1 MGRGH
6 GFVLGMIFWLWLGCQ
21 PAAAADAGSATP
33 TVAPIPEWVI
43 SEPAVPE
50 LRQGTQEDGI
60 TLRLLLVDEQM
71 HAGRRAVFVRR
82 VHEVFNEQGVSDG
95 STLAASFDPTY
106 QTLLLHTAAIW
117 RGGQRMER
125 LDMAKLRLLQQEEEA
140 DRHLYHG
147 EHEARLLLD
156 DVRVGDRVE
165 FAFTITGRNPVL
177 RERFASSFFI
187 GSGLP
192 VQERRHRLIWPGP
205 GMLAWLAHGPASAPT
220 VRRTAEGAEYWWEEQ
235 DGRPVEFE
243 FGAPGW
249 HPQFPWV
256 QLSDF
261 RSWSEVVEWA
271 LPLYPA
277 DQPLPDEVVSRVT
290 EWSGAATAEEKIR
303 GALQFVQDDIRYLGI
318 EVGPGSHEPSAPAQV
333 CERRFG
339 DCKDKSLLLVTLLR
353 RLGLEA
359 WPLLVNSQSRATITN
374 WLPSPF
380 AFNHVVV
387 LARADGHEWVLDGTL
402 QFQRGPLVSRHVPA
416 YGAGLLVA
424 AGQTQLTLLPARPRG
439 LDTTDIREHFKVGK
453 LDEPSE
459 LEIVTVARGL
469 DAEELRGS
477 FAVNS
482 RESVGKSYLD
492 YYDRTYPGLEL
503 LKPIELEDDPGS
515 NAVTVREHYRIP
527 EIWQRDGE
535 GAGKSRVAKFFPSV
549 ITDLA
554 SAPEGSSRKSP
565 LVLRFPH
572 LVKVKTTVDLPE
584 EWSWTA
590 KRVDLEGPANRLSV
604 VRQPGGDQAVFEFTY
619 ETFAP
624 EVSPADF
631 RRHGTVQ
638 RQMEEVVGYQLTWS
652 PESVAGGG
660 WAGVNLSLV
669 LLGVVFALL
678 LLVLGVAMLV
688 VAFRSRRP
696 PPLPGDAGLPVSL
709 PVGPR
714 GVGGWL
720 ILVAIQVFLNPV
732 ALLFGTFENPES
744 LQSAV
749 WHNLTTP
756 DSEAYHV
763 LWAPML
769 IFELLTNLGL
779 LALSVVLIPLFLWKH
794 RWFRWG
800 YLAFL
805 IARMFLLGLDLAL
818 GSRIPAV
825 QASLGYKDSRELGQA
840 ILAALIW
847 GSYIMVSVRVRN
859 TFVR

>member
-6 GFVLGMIFWLWLGCQ
+6 SFVVGMILWLWLSCQ
-21 PAAAADAGSATP
+21 PAATAAAGPATP
-33 TVAPIPEWVI
+33 TVAPIPEWVV
-43 SEPAVPE
+43 SEPAVTE
-50 LRQGTQEDGI
+50 LRPGTKEEGI
-60 TLRLLLVDEQM
+60 TRRLLLVDEQI
-71 HAGRRAVFVRR
+71 HAGRREVFVRR
-82 VHEVFNEQGVSDG
+82 VHEVLNEQGVSDG

-106 QTLLLHTAAIW
+106 QTLVLHTAAIW
-117 RGGQRMER
+117 RGEQRLER
-125 LDMAKLRLLQQEEEA
+125 LDPAKLRLLQQEEEA

-177 RERFASSFFI
+177 RDRFASSFFV
-187 GSGLP
+187 GSSLP
-192 VQERRHRLIWPGP
+192 VLKRRHRLIWPGP
-205 GMLAWLAHGPASAPT
+205 SPLAWLAHGPAPAPT
-220 VRRTAEGAEYWWEEQ
+220 VRTTAEGTEYWWEEQ

-243 FGAPGW
+243 YGAPGW

-277 DQPLPDEVVSRVT
+277 DQPLPDEVARRVT
-290 EWSGAATAEEKIR
+290 EWSGAATAEGKIR

-318 EVGPGSHEPSAPAQV
+318 EVGPGSHEPSAPALV

-353 RLGLEA
+353 RLGINA
-359 WPLLVNSQSRATITN
+359 WPLLVDTQSRASLTN

-402 QFQRGPLVSRHVPA
+402 QFQRGPLASRHVPA

-424 AGQTQLTLLPARPRG
+424 PGQTQLTRLPMRARG

-453 LDEPSE
+453 VSEPSE
-459 LEIVTVARGL
+459 LTVVTVARGL
-469 DAEELRGS
+469 DAENLRES

-482 RESVGKSYLD
+482 RDSLGKSYLN
-492 YYDRTYPGLEL
+492 YYDRTYPGIEL
-503 LKPIELEDDPGS
+503 HKPIQLEDDPEA
-515 NAVTVREHYRIP
+515 NVVTVREYYRIP
-527 EIWQRDGE
+527 ELWRRDGE
-535 GAGKSRVAKFFPSV
+535 GEDKRMVAKFFPTV

-554 SAPEGSSRKSP
+554 LAPDGSSRKTP
-565 LVLRFPH
+565 LALRFPRR
-572 LVKVKTTVDLPE
+572 VTVKTTADLPE
-584 EWSWTA
+584 EWTWAA
-590 KRVDLEGPANRLSV
+590 KRLELAGPANRLSV
-604 VRQPGGDQAVFEFTY
+604 VRQPGGKQAVFQFTY
-619 ETFAP
+619 ETTAP

-631 RRHGTVQ
+631 RRHGNVL
-638 RQMEEVVGYQLTWS
+638 RQMEEAIGYQLTWN
-652 PESVAGGG
+652 PELAAGGG
-660 WAGVNLSLV
+660 WAGMNWTLV

-678 LLVLGVAMLV
+678 LLVLGVAV
-688 VAFRSRRP
+688 VVLAFRRRRP
-696 PPLPGDAGLPVSL
+696 PALPTGAGAAVS
-709 PVGPR
+709 PVGRPQ

-720 ILVAIQVFLNPV
+720 ILVAIQVCLSPV
-732 ALLFGTFENPES
+732 MLLFGTFHNPETF
-744 LQSAV
+744 QAAV

-756 DSEAYHV
+756 GSESYHV
-763 LWAPML
+763 LWAPIL
-769 IFELLTNLGL
+769 VFELFTNLSL
-779 LALSVVLIPLFLWKH
+779 LAASLVLIPLFFQEH

-800 YLAFL
+800 YFAFL
-805 IARMFLLGLDLAL
+805 IARMILLGLDFAL
-818 GSRIPAV
+818 GSQIPAV
-825 QASLGYKDSRELGQA
+825 QASLGQKDYKELGQA
-840 ILAALIW
+840 IMAALIW
-847 GSYIMVSVRVRN
+847 GSYVLVSVRVRN